1 MRITGGV
8 LRGRRIQVPTG
19 EVRPTSE
26 RVREAIFSS
35 LADRV
40 PGARVLDL
48 YAGSG
53 ALGLEAWS
61 RGARETVLV
70 EQHPVVWRMLKKN
83 VEALR
88 AAGPDGAVDCIRMD
102 GLRFL
107 SRPGLQFDLIFADP
121 PYDQGLFEK
130 TVAALEQG
138 DRLAPD
144 GLLVFEMRTRPVV
157 PVPAGWRAVKDKV
170 YGGTRVLYLSR
181 GGAVRGEV

>member
-1 MRITGGV
+1 MRITGGCF
-8 LRGRRIQVPTG
+8 RGRRIQVPGG

-70 EQHPVVWRMLKKN
+70 EQHPAVWRVLKKN
-83 VEALR
+83 MEALR
-88 AAGPDGAVDCIRMD
+88 TDEPEGRVECVRME

-107 SRPGLQFDLIFADP
+107 SKPGPMFDLIFADP
-121 PYDQGLFEK
+121 PYDQGLFDK
-130 TVAALEQG
+130 TIAALEQG
-138 DRLAPD
+138 TRLAPE
-144 GLLVFEMRTRPVV
+144 GWLVFEMRARPVI
-157 PVPAGWRAVKDKV
+157 PVPAGWQSIKDKI
-170 YGGTRVLYLSR
+170 YGGTRVLYLRRDSVD
-181 GGAVRGEV
+181 G